1 MSKEYQLRPAVKT
14 DQAAIKALIKE
25 VGINPLGLKW
35 ERFITAVDENGRI
48 IGCGQVKPHRDGS
61 RELASIAVVKE
72 WRKRGIARAII
83 QELQKVYGR
92 PLWLTCV
99 DKLTPFYQP
108 FGFVEITDPGHMPPY
123 FRRAK
128 HFFNLYLKLTRHKR
142 RLAVMVWNDTVN
154 VT

>member
-1 MSKEYQLRPAVKT
+1 MSKKYQLRPADKSN
-14 DQAAIKALIKE
+14 QAAIKKLIKE

-35 ERFITAVDENGRI
+35 QRFMVAVDGNGRI

-61 RELASIAVVKE
+61 RELASIAVVKA
-72 WRKRGIARAII
+72 WRQQGIARVII

-92 PLWLTCV
+92 PLWLTCIDQLV
-99 DKLTPFYQP
+99 PFYEP
-108 FGFVEITDPGHMPPY
+108 FGFVEATDPVHMPPY

-142 RLAVMVWNDTVN
+142 RLAVMVWEEHK
-154 VT
+154 